1 MGPAWVQ
8 EIFDPKGK
16 QEELPQD
23 VRQWAI
29 NAFRSAILEIMINR
43 FELMD
48 YKTGKAIE
56 DGLDTIEDLLWLRRL
71 VVEAA
76 TVASPEEFAA
86 QLQA

>member
-1 MGPAWVQ
+1 
-8 EIFDPKGK
+8 
-16 QEELPQD
+16 
-23 VRQWAI
+23 
-29 NAFRSAILEIMINR
+29 MINR

-56 DGLDTIEDLLWLRRL
+56 DGLDAIEDLLWLRRL

-76 TVASPEEFAA
+76 TVVSPEEFAA